1 MTEIRAT
8 LTALAL
14 CCAVLT
20 GAQAQTT
27 PSDTTAATPDTAAPQ
42 IPAPAPAPATAGID
56 DAALARSARASKLI
70 GSDLYSGGESVGKID
85 DLLVDREHATV
96 TGVIVAVGGLLG
108 IGEKRIAIPITAIKL
123 GNEAKFTLDMSKDD
137 LKNAAVFDYAKLK

>member
-1 MTEIRAT
+1 MIEIRAT

-20 GAQAQTT
+20 GAEAQTT
-27 PSDTTAATPDTAAPQ
+27 TPDTTAATPDTAAPQ
-42 IPAPAPAPATAGID
+42 IPAPTPATAVTVID

-70 GSDLYSGGESVGKID
+70 GSDLYSAGESVGKID

>member
-20 GAQAQTT
+20 GAQAQTA
-27 PSDTTAATPDTAAPQ
+27 PSDTTAAAPDTAAPQ
-42 IPAPAPAPATAGID
+42 IPAAAPAVGGID
-56 DAALARSARASKLI
+56 DDALARSARASKLI
-70 GSDLYSGGESVGKID
+70 GSDLYSAGESVGKID

-123 GNEAKFTLDMSKDD
+123 GNEAKFTVDMSKDD
-137 LKNAAVFDYAKLK
+137 LKNAPVFDYAKLK

>member
-1 MTEIRAT
+1 LTAT
-8 LTALAL
+8 VSALAL

-27 PSDTTAATPDTAAPQ
+27 TTDTPAATSDTVAPQTPSPTAAVVPS
-42 IPAPAPAPATAGID
+42 ID
-56 DAALARSARASKLI
+56 DAAVARSARASKLI
-70 GSDLYSGGESVGKID
+70 GSDLYSAGESVGKID
-85 DLLVDREHATV
+85 DLLVDREHASV

-123 GNEAKFTLDMSKDD
+123 GNEAKFTIDLSKDD
-137 LKNAAVFDYAKLK
+137 LKSAPVFDYAKLK